1 MQKHRQPD
9 RWRRWTERQ
18 RHERERERD
27 RGGLDCGQQNLH
39 ASFSGRQPKRHNSE
53 VFAALE
59 RAGFDMKR

>member
-1 MQKHRQPD
+1 MQKPRQAD

-18 RHERERERD
+18 RQQERD

-39 ASFSGRQPKRHNSE
+39 ASFSGRQHKRHNSD